1 MKWKHPATKL
11 FSLKNVS
18 RIASWNVRTIYETG
32 KAAQAAREMERYKLD
47 ILGLSEVRWTSSGAV
62 VLSSGQ
68 TLLFFGPQNEND
80 NHQHGVGIL
89 LNKKAK
95 SSLMEWNPISER
107 IIMARYMSKVQ
118 IVTVIQCYAP
128 TNVAKEED
136 KEEFYNQLQAT
147 IDKTTPRDV
156 LIVMGDMNAKVGQ
169 DNTRRELIIRKEG
182 IGDINENGKP
192 FADFCCHN
200 DLVIGGTT
208 FPHKDIHK
216 TTWKLPD
223 MRTRN
228 QIDHIKV
235 ARTWRKSMQD
245 VRVYRGADI
254 ESDYQLLVAKF
265 KIKIARATKQEQTRN
280 RKFNIQKLNNPELNR
295 EFSIK
300 TE

>member
-1 MKWKHPATKL
+1 M
-11 FSLKNVS
+11 
-18 RIASWNVRTIYETG
+18 ETRSD
-32 KAAQAAREMERYKLD
+32 KTFIPQDKAAREMERYKLD

-68 TLLFFGPQNEND
+68 TLLFSGPQSEND

-95 SSLMEWNPISER
+95 SSLMEWNPISEI
-107 IIMARYMSKVQ
+107 IIMARFMSKVQ
-118 IVTVIQCYAP
+118 KVTVIQCYAP

-156 LIVMGDMNAKVGQ
+156 LIVMGDMIAKVGQ
-169 DNTRRELIIRKEG
+169 DNTGRELIMGKEG
-182 IGDINENGKP
+182 IGDINENGKL

-208 FPHKDIHK
+208 FPHKDIYK
-216 TTWKLPD
+216 TTWTLLD

-228 QIDHIKV
+228 QIDHITV
-235 ARTWRKSMQD
+235 ARRWRKRMQD
-245 VRVYRGADI
+245 VRAYRGAHVA
-254 ESDYQLLVAKF
+254 SDHQLLVA
-265 KIKIARATKQEQTRN
+265 
-280 RKFNIQKLNNPELNR
+280 
-295 EFSIK
+295 
-300 TE
+300 

>member
-1 MKWKHPATKL
+1 M
-11 FSLKNVS
+11 
-18 RIASWNVRTIYETG
+18 RILYETG

-68 TLLFFGPQNEND
+68 TLLFSGPQNEND

-107 IIMARYMSKVQ
+107 IIMARFMSKVQ

-147 IDKTTPRDV
+147 IDNTTPRDV

-169 DNTRRELIIRKEG
+169 DNTGRELIIGKEVLVTSTKMG
-182 IGDINENGKP
+182 NYFRFLLSQRSGYRRHNIPSQGYTQNNLEITRYENQKP
-192 FADFCCHN
+192 N
-200 DLVIGGTT
+200 R
-208 FPHKDIHK
+208 PHQGSQEMEEKH
-216 TTWKLPD
+216 
-223 MRTRN
+223 
-228 QIDHIKV
+228 
-235 ARTWRKSMQD
+235 ARC
-245 VRVYRGADI
+245 
-254 ESDYQLLVAKF
+254 
-265 KIKIARATKQEQTRN
+265 
-280 RKFNIQKLNNPELNR
+280 
-295 EFSIK
+295 
-300 TE
+300 